1 MSLEFIQFKKQR
13 ELGEIINSM
22 FKFLRE
28 NYKEFGKI
36 LIKIAGPA
44 LILLVVALSYYSY
57 NTLGTNF
64 SNFFSGSGEF
74 FISAIVMLLAYFF
87 YTVTFTGTAYHIIK
101 SYVKNDGQII
111 ATEVSS
117 GMKKDL
123 GKLILLGFLSAI
135 MIFAGS
141 MLFLIPGI
149 YLSVPLSLAS
159 AILVFRSDD
168 VMESI
173 SESFQLIKNNWW
185 ITFFTLIVIWLL
197 IYIISMV
204 FQLPAII
211 YMFIKAFTVVQE
223 GSSADPSS
231 MFDGVYLVISI
242 IASVIQ
248 YILYCIIPVGVAFI
262 YFNLNEKKNFTG
274 TYETI
279 ENLGKNT

>member
-1 MSLEFIQFKKQR
+1 MNQEYIQFKKQR
-13 ELGEIINSM
+13 ELGEIITSM

-28 NYKEFGKI
+28 NYKDFSKN

-44 LILLVVALSYYSY
+44 LILLVAALSYYSY
-57 NTLGTNF
+57 TTLGMDFTD
-64 SNFFSGSGEF
+64 FFGGTGEF
-74 FISAIVMLLAYFF
+74 FISSIIMLLAYFF
-87 YTVTFTGTAYHIIK
+87 YSVTFTGTVYHIIK
-101 SYVKNDGQII
+101 SYVNNNGEII
-111 ATEVSS
+111 AAEVTN

-123 GKLILLGFLSAI
+123 GKLMLLGFLSGI

-141 MLFLIPGI
+141 MVFLIPGI

-159 AILVFRSDD
+159 AILVFKNED

-173 SESFQLIKNNWW
+173 SESFRLIKDNWW

-197 IYIISMV
+197 IYIVSLV

-211 YMFIKAFTVVQE
+211 YMFIKAITVVQE

-231 MFDGVYLVISI
+231 IFDGVYLVISI
-242 IASVIQ
+242 AASVIQ
-248 YILYCIIPVGVAFI
+248 YILYCIIPVGIAFV

-279 ENLGKNT
+279 QNLGKNS